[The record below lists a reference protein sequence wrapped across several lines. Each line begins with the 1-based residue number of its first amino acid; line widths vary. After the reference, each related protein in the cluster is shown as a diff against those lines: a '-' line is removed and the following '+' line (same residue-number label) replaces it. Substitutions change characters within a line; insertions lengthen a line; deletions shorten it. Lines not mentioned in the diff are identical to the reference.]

1 MKNKLVLENGKEYL
15 GLNFGYESEVKGE
28 IFFSTA
34 MVGYQDLLCDPLYYG
49 KIACMSYPLIGNY
62 GLADDDYDFKRVFIN
77 GYVVKENNDLPSNF
91 RATRT
96 LSDCMEENKVVGIEG
111 LDTRE
116 IVKIIRDEGI
126 MKAMICDENKPLEE
140 CLRELKE
147 YEVNEN
153 PVEEVSCKKMWYSR
167 TANPLYTVVVI
178 DLGVK
183 TSVVKKINEYGLN
196 VVVVPYNTK
205 LEDIKKLKPNGVI
218 ISNGP
223 SNPNKMNDTVELVK
237 SLKGKYPL
245 LGLGLGA
252 DLLALTYDAKVT
264 KMKHGHQGAN
274 LSVRNV
280 NTNKIEIT
288 SQTHFYSIDV
298 TNATKIKVT
307 HENVIDKDVEA
318 FIDEKGKVI
327 GTNLLL
333 IDTLNE
339 EENVLNRFIN
349 LMKK

>member
-1 MKNKLVLENGKEYL
+1 MWFLYALLVMLFWGAADLFYKKSACEEEKHTHLKTVVAVGFVMGIHAVFTLLTND
-15 GLNFGYESEVKGE
+15 LN
-28 IFFSTA
+28 
-34 MVGYQDLLCDPLYYG
+34 
-49 KIACMSYPLIGNY
+49 
-62 GLADDDYDFKRVFIN
+62 YDFKNIHIR
-77 GYVVKENNDLPSNF
+77 GYVVKEYNDLPSNF

-183 TSVVKKINEYGLN
+183 TSVIKKINEYGLN

-274 LSVRNV
+274 LSVRNI

>member
-167 TANPLYTVVVI
+167 TANPLYTVIVI